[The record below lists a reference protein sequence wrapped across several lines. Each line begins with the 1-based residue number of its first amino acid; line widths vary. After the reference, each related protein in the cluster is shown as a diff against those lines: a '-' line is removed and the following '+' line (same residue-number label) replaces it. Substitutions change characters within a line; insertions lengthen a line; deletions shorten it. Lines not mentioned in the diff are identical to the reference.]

1 MTAGNVSRSDHDELQ
16 GPLPSTVEASDGHDR
31 ADAGRRAAP
40 QPSVPRGSRYRRA
53 GRAETVARW
62 TGRAAQAL
70 TVWFAVAIVLARI
83 APEVVDAVSR
93 VLEWAGLGIRPS
105 LFSLVFLALLTSGL
119 LRRQRS
125 ALWFVIAPMMLVGVG
140 NGVVLVT
147 LVSWGTPDPSE
158 PESGGVLLIAEVAA
172 VLAACSAIVVVLLRA
187 RDGFPARRVPGA
199 WRLALTTL
207 VSGLVAVTLAVF
219 LTTGWVGATGTS
231 IQDRV
236 EWSVRASTAVL
247 PMDEAFTVGTHRL
260 ANAASFWSGVTLL
273 LAATVFLRSR
283 RHTRGLAA
291 DDEIAARSLL
301 LDHPSD
307 DSLGYFAT
315 RRDRSLILSPDRRS
329 AVSYRVVGGVCL
341 AAGDPLGHPD
351 SWPHA
356 VEAWCDHAR
365 RYGWVPAVLA
375 ASERGA
381 RAYQRV
387 SLHPMRLGDEA
398 VIDTDIFTLD
408 GPAMRGVRHAVARP
422 TRAGYRVQVRRQRDV
437 GPDELRALV
446 VLADRWR
453 RDGPER
459 GFSMSLGR
467 LGDATDPRVVLV
479 TAHDADGDVVGLLSF
494 VPWGR
499 RGLSLDLM
507 RRSPDAV
514 AGVTELMVTRLV
526 DEGRRTGIDTISLN
540 FAVFRESFASG
551 ERIGASPR
559 QRLARH
565 LLLVASRWWQLEAL
579 YRSNDKYLPQWRP
592 RLLCFQNASQLTQIM
607 VAVGQAEGF
616 LPDLSRRVR
625 GDAVP
630 NHLSAAYPEACLVAA
645 VERLESAATTA
656 AIPGRRLTQQQAVRH
671 AKLDL
676 VRGAGMDPY
685 PAAVGRT
692 HTVAELTAGETAD
705 VLALTT
711 VSVAGRLVRQ
721 RDHGGVLFA
730 DLRDGTD
737 EIQIMFTSDRPAARV
752 GLWRE
757 VTDAADLVSV
767 TGEPVRSGTGQL
779 TVHVSSWEMAAK
791 ALTPPPEKFHG
802 FTDPQAR
809 LRQRHVD
816 LALDDRTATTL
827 LRRSAAVRALRSTL
841 HEDGFVEVETPMLQR
856 VHGGANARPFVT
868 HINAYDTDLTL
879 RIAPELAL
887 KKLCVGG
894 LGRIFEIGRNFR
906 NEGVDATHNPEFT
919 ALEVYRAYADYT
931 DMRHLTRRLVLA
943 AATAVHGEPVARRPD
958 GDVVRLDVEWP
969 VVTVHDAVAAATG
982 EEITPGSTLRD
993 LRGTCVRLGVV
1004 APPEAT
1010 TGALVLALY
1019 DDLVEPH
1026 TQSPT
1031 FYTDFPV
1038 ETSPLTRPHRDDPR
1052 LAERWDLVAFGA
1064 EIGTGYSELIDPV
1077 DQRRRLVEQSLLAAA
1092 GDPEAMEV
1100 DEEFLAALE
1109 FAMPPTGGLGIG
1121 VDRLVMLLVGTSIR
1135 ETLTFPF
1142 VRPNR

>member
-1 MTAGNVSRSDHDELQ
+1 MTAGHASRPDHDELQ
-16 GPLPSTVEASDGHDR
+16 GRLPSLVDQREGNDR
-31 ADAGRRAAP
+31 ADVGRGAAPRAGVARGHEDRRA
-40 QPSVPRGSRYRRA
+40 RRVEA
-53 GRAETVARW
+53 VARW
-62 TGRAAQAL
+62 TGRIAQAL
-70 TVWFAVAIVLARI
+70 TVWFAVAIVLARV
-83 APEVVDAVSR
+83 APETVDSVSLG
-93 VLEWAGLGIRPS
+93 LEWLGLTLRPS
-105 LFSLVFLALLTSGL
+105 LFSLVFLTLLTSGL
-119 LRRQRS
+119 LRRQRA
-125 ALWFVIAPMMLVGVG
+125 ALWFVVTPALLLFVADVTVVAVYLV
-140 NGVVLVT
+140 
-147 LVSWGTPDPSE
+147 WGDLDIRDLGMAEFPWLTQLATS
-158 PESGGVLLIAEVAA
+158 LLANVA
-172 VLAACSAIVVVLLRA
+172 VVVALLWA

-199 WRLALTTL
+199 WRLALMTL
-207 VSGLVAVTLAVF
+207 VSGLAVVTLAIF
-219 LTTGWVGATGTS
+219 LMTGWVGAPGTS
-231 IQDRV
+231 IHDRV
-236 EWSVRASTAVL
+236 EWSARASTATL
-247 PMDEAFTVGTHRL
+247 PVDEDFTIGPRRL
-260 ANAASFWSGVTLL
+260 ANAASFWSGVTML

-291 DDEIAARSLL
+291 DDEIAVRSLL
-301 LDHPSD
+301 LDRPSD

-315 RRDRSLILSPDRRS
+315 RRDRSLILSPDGRS

-356 VEAWCDHAR
+356 VEAWSDHAR
-365 RYGWVPAVLA
+365 RFGWVPAVLA

-387 SLHPMRLGDEA
+387 SLRPMRLGDEA
-398 VIDTDIFTLD
+398 VIETDTFTLD
-408 GPAMRGVRHAVARP
+408 GPAMRAVRHAVARP
-422 TRAGYRVQVRRQRDV
+422 TRAGYRVQIRRQRDV
-437 GPDELRALV
+437 GQDELDALV

-479 TAHDADGDVVGLLSF
+479 TAHADDGEVMGLLSF

-526 DEGRRTGIDTISLN
+526 EEGRRTGVDAISLN

-559 QRLARH
+559 QRLARR
-565 LLLVASRWWQLEAL
+565 LLLVVSRWWQLEAL
-579 YRSNDKYLPQWRP
+579 YRSNDKYLPTWHP

-616 LPDLSRRVR
+616 LPNLSRRVR
-625 GDAVP
+625 TDGVPTHLGVAHPDAHIV
-630 NHLSAAYPEACLVAA
+630 EA
-645 VERLESAATTA
+645 VEQLESAATA
-656 AIPGRRLTQQQAVRH
+656 AAVPGRRLTQQQAVRH
-671 AKLDL
+671 AKLEL
-676 VRGAGMDPY
+676 VRSAGMDPY
-685 PAAVGRT
+685 PVGVGRT
-692 HTVAELTAGETAD
+692 HPVAELTAVDQAD
-705 VLALTT
+705 VLALRT
-711 VSVAGRLVRQ
+711 VSVAGRIVRQ

-737 EIQIMFTSDRPAARV
+737 EIQIMFTADRPGARV
-752 GLWRE
+752 GLWRQ
-757 VTDAADLVSV
+757 VVDAADLVSV
-767 TGEPVRSGTGQL
+767 TGEPVRSRTGQL
-779 TVHVSSWEMAAK
+779 TVHVRSWEMAAK

-816 LALDDRTATTL
+816 IALDDRTTTTL

-841 HEDGFVEVETPMLQR
+841 HDDGFVEVETPMLQR
-856 VHGGANARPFVT
+856 VHGGANARPFIT

-919 ALEVYRAYADYT
+919 ALEAYRAYADYT

-943 AATAVHGEPVARRPD
+943 AATAVHGEPVVRRP
-958 GDVVRLDVEWP
+958 GGEVVRLDVEWP
-969 VVTVHDAVAAATG
+969 VVTVHGAVAAATG
-982 EEITPGSTLRD
+982 EEITPGSTLGD
-993 LRGTCVRLGVV
+993 LRGTCARHGIV

-1010 TGALVLALY
+1010 PGALVLALY

-1026 TQSPT
+1026 TQVPT

-1064 EIGTGYSELIDPV
+1064 EIGTGYSELVDPV
-1077 DQRRRLVEQSLLAAA
+1077 DQRQRLVAQSLLAAA
-1092 GDPEAMEV
+1092 GDHEAMEV
-1100 DEEFLAALE
+1100 DEDFLAALE
-1109 FAMPPTGGLGIG
+1109 FAMPPTGGVGIG
-1121 VDRLVMLLVGTSIR
+1121 VDRLVMLLLGTSIR

-1142 VRPNR
+1142 VRPNG